1 MDALTAEAIGY
12 TVILGLVLIGLLV
25 LRFKYRNDY
34 GTMSDEWLDRHR

>member
-12 TVILGLVLIGLLV
+12 AVILVLALVGLLV

-34 GTMSDEWLDRHR
+34 GTMSDEWIERHR

>member
-12 TVILGLVLIGLLV
+12 AVLLGLALIGLLV

-34 GTMSDEWLDRHR
+34 GTMSEEWLERHR